1 MALLFRLWINPPAAM
16 GAILDRGSL
25 LFASVAVLAATAILN
40 FFAPFLHTGFFMP
53 LLLLAAVYVPGLLLL
68 AALVGRLGSA
78 GMVLQRDYSPLLTCA
93 GMAMAA
99 AEIPFAILL
108 QFLPPA
114 YALAAIVLY
123 FALLIYFAVRTV
135 FGVSNGTAAGIVSL
149 SWVPLVVV
157 AIFWGPI
164 RMVLGFLASPFFLFF
179 LWYYLGSEV
188 SGLGDALRRRQSF
201 RRMLDTATV
210 NPHDGEAQYQLG
222 LIHQQRRQYSEA
234 IDRFTKAV
242 AIDPTLT
249 DAHFQLGR
257 IARQQGRLRDAL
269 AHFQTVVDQD
279 ERHSSD
285 EVLREL
291 GSIYLSARQFA
302 DARNELA
309 VYTERHAYD
318 PEGLY
323 YYGQALEAL
332 GEPSA
337 AREPLSPRRRSRSHR
352 SPLPPPRDRSLEP
365 PRPEGSR
372 QTAVCV
378 IGLKHVSP
386 SLNLS
391 GIDLV
396 CDG

>member
-1 MALLFRLWINPPAAM
+1 M

-40 FFAPFLHTGFFMP
+40 FFAPYLRIGFFMP

-68 AALVGRLGSA
+68 GAVVGRLGSP

-93 GMAMAA
+93 GMGMAA
-99 AEIPFAILL
+99 AEIPYGLLL

-114 YALAAIVLY
+114 YAFLAAVLY
-123 FALLIYFAVRTV
+123 FAVLVFFAVRTV
-135 FGVSNGTAAGIVSL
+135 FGVSNGAAAGIVSL
-149 SWVPLVVV
+149 SWIPLAAV
-157 AIFWGPI
+157 AFFWGPI

-188 SGLGDALRRRQSF
+188 SGLGDTLRRRQSY
-201 RRMLDTATV
+201 RRMLDAAAV

-242 AIDPTLT
+242 AIDPSLT

-257 IARQQGRLRDAL
+257 IARSQGRLRDAL

-291 GSIYLSARQFA
+291 GAIYLAARQFE

-323 YYGQALEAL
+323 DYGQALEAL
-332 GEPSA
+332 GEMGA
-337 AREPLSPRRRSRSHR
+337 ARSLYLRAIDADRTAPRYRRRVTAPWSRLAQKALAR
-352 SPLPPPRDRSLEP
+352 LP
-365 PRPEGSR
+365 GS
-372 QTAVCV
+372 
-378 IGLKHVSP
+378 
-386 SLNLS
+386 
-391 GIDLV
+391 
-396 CDG
+396 